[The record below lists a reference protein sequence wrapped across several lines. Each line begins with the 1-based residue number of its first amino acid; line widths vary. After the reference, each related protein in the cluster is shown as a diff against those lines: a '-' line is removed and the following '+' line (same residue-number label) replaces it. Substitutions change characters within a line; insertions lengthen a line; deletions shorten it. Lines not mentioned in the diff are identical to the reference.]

1 MALSCLCQ
9 RKCSVEFGNVCKCA
23 LWEILWV
30 IFMHLYVRWRG
41 GSDVTE
47 GRCFLHGF
55 EDDWV
60 AGGMVQRQGKTP
72 FLPRRVDA
80 FFQGRLQPR
89 RSRCCTASGLAATLE
104 MGALFYN
111 RSRQLQMS
119 G

>member
-1 MALSCLCQ
+1 MCPLGDPL
-9 RKCSVEFGNVCKCA
+9 GH
-23 LWEILWV
+23 I
-30 IFMHLYVRWRG
+30 YVYG
-41 GSDVTE
+41 GGGGGETE
-47 GRCFLHGF
+47 GRCFLHGS
-55 EDDWV
+55 EDDWE

-72 FLPRRVDA
+72 FFPRRVDA

-89 RSRCCTASGLAATLE
+89 SGRRCTASGLAATLE